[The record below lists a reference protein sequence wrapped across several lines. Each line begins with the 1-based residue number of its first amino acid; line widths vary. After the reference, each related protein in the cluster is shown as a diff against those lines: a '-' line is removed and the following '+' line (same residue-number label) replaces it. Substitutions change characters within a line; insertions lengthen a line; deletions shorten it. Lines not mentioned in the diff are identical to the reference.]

1 MFVNRK
7 MSLSFTNPVGFRFF
21 SLMVMITVILLSLFK
36 SILDQFKDIT
46 PILQF
51 CLVNISGFFLFLISL
66 LYGKKISNARHQWL
80 NNSFL
85 SAGAVLLCYSSTVE
99 VEEEVHSIYL
109 PIFYVT
115 ELVIVLMCGNK
126 VKMETSRERY
136 AELTRTNFN
145 RDITTI

>member
-1 MFVNRK
+1 

-21 SLMVMITVILLSLFK
+21 SLMIMITVILLSLFK
-36 SILDQFKDIT
+36 SILDQFKDIQ

-66 LYGKKISNARHQWL
+66 LYGKKITNARQQWL

-99 VEEEVHSIYL
+99 VEEEIHSIYL
-109 PIFYVT
+109 PIFYIT
-115 ELVIVLMCGNK
+115 ELVIVLTCGNK
-126 VKMETSRERY
+126 VKMETSREKY

-145 RDITTI
+145 REINTI

>member
-1 MFVNRK
+1 

-85 SAGAVLLCYSSTVE
+85 SAGAVLLCYSSSVE